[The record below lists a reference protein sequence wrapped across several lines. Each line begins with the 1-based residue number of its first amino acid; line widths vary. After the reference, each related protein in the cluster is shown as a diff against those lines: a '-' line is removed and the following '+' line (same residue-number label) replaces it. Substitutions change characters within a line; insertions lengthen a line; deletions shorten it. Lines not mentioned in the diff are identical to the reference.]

1 MTRQRLRKLSQKLI
15 SKSRDA
21 FLLSLEL
28 YNKPTIN
35 YRAESFSILFCNAW
49 ELLLKAYLFQ
59 KNKGKKLSIYREKR
73 RNKKRESITLDDCL
87 NRVFEN
93 INDPIRRNIEYISE
107 LRNEA
112 SHLIIDEL
120 DPYFSRVFQPGV
132 INYVKHINDWFGID
146 INKELNPGLISLIS
160 DKDKIKDIAILK
172 GKYNKEDFDNIVGW
186 IKKFNQLD
194 ALGEQAAIS
203 INYTI
208 AIVKNPKKAD
218 YIISTGEGGKKEAL
232 IIEKTKYPD
241 ITHPF
246 SQRMAINEVIKKI
259 PTGMKFT
266 NYDFQSFVFV
276 NGYRKSGNN
285 EFYFKGKLSKTS
297 QYSQKTIDQLIEGIN
312 KDQNNLVRWRKQYRQ
327 YLRNRRKK

>member
-1 MTRQRLRKLSQKLI
+1 MSRPRLRKLSQKLVGK
-15 SKSRDA
+15 SKDA

-28 YNKPTIN
+28 YNKPTVN

-59 KNKGKKLSIYREKR
+59 KNNGKKLSIYREKR

-132 INYVKHINDWFGID
+132 INYVKYANDWFGMD
-146 INKELNPGLISLIS
+146 INKGLNPGLISLIS
-160 DKDKIKDIAILK
+160 DKDKINDLTILK
-172 GKYNKEDFDNIVGW
+172 GKYNKEDFGTIFGW
-186 IKKFNQLD
+186 IEKFNQLS
-194 ALGEQAAIS
+194 ALGDQAALS

-218 YIISTGEGGKKEAL
+218 YIISTGKSGKKEAI
-232 IIEKTKYPD
+232 IIEKTKDPD

-246 SQRMAINEVIKKI
+246 SQRMAIDEVRKRI
-259 PTGMKFT
+259 PRGMRFT

-297 QYSQKTIDQLIEGIN
+297 QYSQKAIDQLIEGIN
-312 KDQNNLVRWRKQYRQ
+312 KDQNNLVRWRRQYRQ
-327 YLRNRRKK
+327 YLRNKRK

>member
-1 MTRQRLRKLSQKLI
+1 MTRLRLRKLSQKLV
-15 SKSRDA
+15 SKSKDA

-59 KNKGKKLSIYREKR
+59 KSNGKRLSIYREKK

-132 INYVKHINDWFGID
+132 INYVKHANDWFGMD

-160 DKDKIKDIAILK
+160 DKDKINDLTILK
-172 GKYNKEDFDNIVGW
+172 GKYNKEDFGTIFGW
-186 IKKFNQLD
+186 IEKFNQLS
-194 ALGEQAAIS
+194 ALGDQAALS

-208 AIVKNPKKAD
+208 AIIKNPKKAD
-218 YIISTGEGGKKEAL
+218 YIISTGKSGGEEAI
-232 IIEKTKYPD
+232 IIEKTKDPD

-246 SQRMAINEVIKKI
+246 SQRMAIGEVLKRI
-259 PTGMKFT
+259 PKGIKFT

-285 EFYFKGKLSKTS
+285 DFYFKGKLSKTS
-297 QYSQKTIDQLIEGIN
+297 QYSQKAIDQLIEGIN
-312 KDQNNLVRWRKQYRQ
+312 KDQNNLIRWRKQYRQ
-327 YLRNRRKK
+327 YLRNKRK